1 MRMYLSLWSEWQRCS
16 GRRYAIIYV
25 ERFTGKLKMKLK
37 KHARLVGQSTI
48 QSSGFG
54 CLTDCFYRMGFSWR
68 KSGAG
73 TCMIFDSKATT
84 YNIQGTRNLW
94 VLILASYPVDREAL
108 ENCISLLYRSICVHI
123 LKMSFGF
130 GVGDFVTVGQLCWKV
145 YKKCKDSPGNY
156 ADLSTEVG
164 NLHNVIKET
173 DELLSQQQLTA
184 DEKAKV
190 ITCRQGCQ
198 DVLEDLN
205 RLLIKYE
212 NLGTKAQ
219 RAFDRAGFG
228 MQDMVGIRLRLIS
241 NVSILDAFNNT

>member
-1 MRMYLSLWSEWQRCS
+1 M
-16 GRRYAIIYV
+16 
-25 ERFTGKLKMKLK
+25 
-37 KHARLVGQSTI
+37 
-48 QSSGFG
+48 
-54 CLTDCFYRMGFSWR
+54 
-68 KSGAG
+68 
-73 TCMIFDSKATT
+73 
-84 YNIQGTRNLW
+84 NLW